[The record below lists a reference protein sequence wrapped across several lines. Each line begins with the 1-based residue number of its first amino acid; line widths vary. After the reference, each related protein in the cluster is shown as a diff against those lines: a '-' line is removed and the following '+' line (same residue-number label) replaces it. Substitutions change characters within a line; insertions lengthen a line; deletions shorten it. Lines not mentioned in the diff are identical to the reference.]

1 MAERAEA
8 LKQTKYAELA
18 ASGDFE
24 FAPIAIETLGAW
36 GPAALSICGEIG
48 GRIAAQTG
56 DMRSFAFFRQRL
68 DIAVQKGNA
77 ASVIGTFSTCRQ
89 QILLQLDYL

>member
-1 MAERAEA
+1 MAERAET

-56 DMRSFAFFRQRL
+56 DMRSFAFL
-68 DIAVQKGNA
+68 GKGW
-77 ASVIGTFSTCRQ
+77 TLQCRRAMQ
-89 QILLQLDYL
+89 PLS